1 MLNSVTAQPR
11 TIDMVEGGVDWP
23 TFFSTYWL
31 KKPVLFKNPFSKPI
45 MSKGDVFNVLKRYQA
60 DLAQHKKRQVIVY
73 DQDRSAINGYH
84 TSIRNNLGVHKLLPS
99 EADISFEEFDYRMT
113 SSERYKEYCI
123 YIQEANSDQFLW
135 DKTRE
140 LLHTIH
146 QHLPLSPHKVTCDLF
161 IGNYAKTNFGAH
173 RDPLNNMMFMVF
185 GSRTMLLWDDE
196 VWFEELGNPRD
207 FSHVVLDY
215 EHFREAAIT
224 VNVEEGDMLYWPSS
238 AWHVGE
244 NHGELSTSFN
254 VDFFCEKMDSDILS
268 DEILK
273 ETLSKAVKNIA
284 REIYAEKEKI
294 SEPMV
299 SGHAKTSLPDAYEQ
313 MVNEFKQRF
322 ESRPISNELTSR
334 WLKKNTSFG
343 QIKPAQKRQGTIDE
357 QTKLRFDQRFPVLYS
372 IIDRDILISHS
383 GHVLVISNHAEIFAS
398 VIEKINQ
405 STEFTPKE
413 FFNQLQFAAINLET
427 VMSLLQQLYSIR
439 ALDTV

>member
-1 MLNSVTAQPR
+1 MA
-11 TIDMVEGGVDWP
+11 
-23 TFFSTYWL
+23 
-31 KKPVLFKNPFSKPI
+31 
-45 MSKGDVFNVLKRYQA
+45 
-60 DLAQHKKRQVIVY
+60 
-73 DQDRSAINGYH
+73 
-84 TSIRNNLGVHKLLPS
+84 
-99 EADISFEEFDYRMT
+99 
-113 SSERYKEYCI
+113 
-123 YIQEANSDQFLW
+123 
-135 DKTRE
+135 
-140 LLHTIH
+140 
-146 QHLPLSPHKVTCDLF
+146 
-161 IGNYAKTNFGAH
+161 
-173 RDPLNNMMFMVF
+173 
-185 GSRTMLLWDDE
+185 
-196 VWFEELGNPRD
+196 
-207 FSHVVLDY
+207 
-215 EHFREAAIT
+215 
-224 VNVEEGDMLYWPSS
+224 
-238 AWHVGE
+238 
-244 NHGELSTSFN
+244 
-254 VDFFCEKMDSDILS
+254 SDILS

-427 VMSLLQQLYSIR
+427 VKSLLQQLYSIR